1 MPYIR
6 SNITLKA
13 VLIPKYMENNK
24 QGIKADD
31 LINFSTLSTLLT
43 SRADVIRKNRIQK
56 KHKKKI
62 ESLITLINYWLSTS
76 HNE

>member
-1 MPYIR
+1 
-6 SNITLKA
+6 
-13 VLIPKYMENNK
+13 MENNK

>member
-1 MPYIR
+1 
-6 SNITLKA
+6 
-13 VLIPKYMENNK
+13 MENTK
-24 QGIKADD
+24 QEIKAED

-62 ESLITLINYWLSTS
+62 ESLIVLVNYWLNTS
-76 HNE
+76 KDE

>member
-1 MPYIR
+1 
-6 SNITLKA
+6 
-13 VLIPKYMENNK
+13 MENNK
-24 QGIKADD
+24 QEIKAED
-31 LINFSTLSTLLT
+31 LINFSALSVLLT

-62 ESLITLINYWLSTS
+62 ESLIVLINYWLSTS